1 MKDVTQELLS
11 HISQEIITTAHCCKL
26 TLKDKTVIGLTDC
39 DSDLNF
45 GNILYRS
52 GNGINLSHV
61 CDSSE
66 VSVAYVEVIMGSLIA
81 QEGMS
86 AESFDHAT
94 AEIFLVN
101 YENLSQGK
109 MVLFSGTIAE
119 FTTCDD
125 RVKLT
130 LEGVKHALLN
140 RVGELFSPHCRAKL
154 CDSRCGLA
162 KERFTFQ
169 GSIERVVGHL
179 TFEDTKLPHK
189 DGYYKYGVIT
199 FSKSGNRGVSIDVR
213 DHREYTVHLVKPAPH
228 PLLAGDTYSITAG
241 CDKNFSTCRTK
252 FDNVSNFRGEPHV
265 PDLHSIYPPM
275 DP

>member
-1 MKDVTQELLS
+1 MKDITQELLS
-11 HISQEIITTAHCCKL
+11 HVSQEIITTAYCCKL
-26 TLKDKTVIGLTDC
+26 TLKDKTTIGLTDC

-45 GNILYRS
+45 GKILYS
-52 GNGINLSHV
+52 SVNSINLGPV
-61 CDSSE
+61 CDSSD
-66 VSVAYVEVIMGSLIA
+66 VSTAHVEVIAGNLIA

-86 AESFDHAT
+86 AESFDRAA

-125 RVKLT
+125 RIKLT
-130 LEGVKHALLN
+130 LEGAKHALLN
-140 RVGELFSPHCRAKL
+140 RIGELFSPHCRAQL

-169 GSIERVVGHL
+169 GSIEKVAGPL
-179 TFEDTKLPHK
+179 AFEDTKLPHM
-189 DGYYKYGVIT
+189 DGYYKHGVVT
-199 FSKSGNRGVSIDVR
+199 FSKSSNRGISIDVR
-213 DHREYTVHLVKPAPH
+213 DHRGYAVHLAEPAPH
-228 PLLAGDTYSITAG
+228 PFLVGDTYSIIAG
-241 CDKNFSTCRTK
+241 CDKSFSTCRTK
-252 FDNVSNFRGEPHV
+252 FDNVLNFRGEPHV